1 MRLPGDELVGGP
13 AVQMTAAV
21 WIDAPPPAVWPWL
34 VQLGQDRGGLY
45 SYEALENRIGLHFHT
60 ADRIHPEW
68 QQLAVG
74 DIVRLVPQGWMGL
87 RDGVALPVAEIV
99 SQRCIVL
106 RPPNLPWDAV
116 WSFHVVPHGED
127 RCRLLV
133 RTRSRLQHPGEVLG
147 TELAGPLTA
156 LLTRG
161 ILLGIKRRVEQQQA
175 GEAAAAS
182 ALGQAGHTVVN
193 GVSEEPAAPT
203 VRC

>member
-21 WIDAPPPAVWPWL
+21 WIDAPPSAVWPWL

-45 SYEALENRIGLHFHT
+45 SYEALENLIGLHFHT
-60 ADRIHPEW
+60 ADRVHPEW

-74 DIVRLVPQGWMGL
+74 DIVRLVPKGWMGL
-87 RDGVALPVAEIV
+87 RDGVVLPVAEIV
-99 SQRCIVL
+99 PERCIVL

-133 RTRSRLQHPGEVLG
+133 RTRSGLRHPGEVLG
-147 TELAGPLTA
+147 TELTGPLTA

-182 ALGQAGHTVVN
+182 ALAQAGHTVVN
-193 GVSEEPAAPT
+193 GVPE
-203 VRC
+203 